1 MSHYLII
8 TNNPKVSEGYSD
20 KYTLMDLSD
29 GNYISVLEKARDLI
43 HQGAKLLSHPLA
55 GSLKP
60 NQTPYR
66 SVLLESFFPGDAEA
80 GLRPQVDLKSLHIIE
95 SSLEAA
101 HTFLADRIT
110 TAWPDHICRDFQTVD
125 YSLFTSAIKRI

>member
-1 MSHYLII
+1 MPQYLII
-8 TNNPKVSEGYSD
+8 TNNPKVSENYSD
-20 KYTLMDLSD
+20 KYALMDLAD
-29 GNYISVLEKARDLI
+29 GNYLAVLEKTRDLI

-66 SVLLESFFPGDAEA
+66 SVLLEVFSPGEVGA
-80 GLRPQVDLKSLHIIE
+80 GLRPQIDLKSLHIIE

-101 HTFLADRIT
+101 HTFLADRAT
-110 TAWPDHICRDFQTVD
+110 SAWPEHICRDFQTVD
-125 YSLFTSAIKRI
+125 YSLFTSAIKQI